1 MIARFKMT
9 FAAAAL
15 CAVGAV
21 PAYAQDENSG
31 ADKVLATVNGVQI
44 TVGHVVALR
53 GQLPEQYQSLPD
65 ETLYN
70 GILDQLIQQTVL
82 QQSMDGQ
89 MDKRM
94 QLSLENEQRAFVANE
109 ALNRLSAD
117 NAVTDED
124 LQALYD
130 QRYGSV
136 EPEQEFNASHILV
149 ETEAEA
155 KDLVA
160 QLADGADFA
169 ELAKEHSTG
178 PSGPRGGEL
187 GWFGKGMMVEPF
199 ETAVMAMEPGAI
211 SAPVHTQFGWHVIK
225 LNETRDKAGPALDDV
240 RADLMAE
247 LQRSRLDAVI
257 ADLTGK
263 ADVVRSDEGIDPSV
277 IRDASVF
284 ESE

>member
-1 MIARFKMT
+1 MITRFKQT

-15 CAVGAV
+15 CAVAAI
-21 PAYAQDENSG
+21 PAYAQDQAVS
-31 ADKVLATVNGVQI
+31 ADTVLATVNGVNI

-65 ETLYN
+65 EVLYN
-70 GILDQLIQQTVL
+70 GIVDQLIQQTVL

-94 QLSLENEQRAFVANE
+94 QLSMENEQRAFVANE

-117 NAVTDED
+117 NAITDED

-130 QRYGSV
+130 ERYGSV
-136 EPEQEFNASHILV
+136 EPEKEFNASHILV
-149 ETEAEA
+149 ETEDEA
-155 KDLVA
+155 KDLVQ

-178 PSGPRGGEL
+178 PSGPNGGQL

-199 ETAVMAMEPGAI
+199 ETAVLGMEKGAV
-211 SAPVHTQFGWHVIK
+211 AGPVQTQFGWHVIK
-225 LNETRDKAGPALDDV
+225 LNDTRDKPAPTLEDV
-240 RADLMAE
+240 RADMTAE
-247 LQRSRLDAVI
+247 LQRSRLDAAI
-257 ADLTGK
+257 GALTDK
-263 ADVVRSDEGIDPSV
+263 ADVVRNDDGIDPAV
-277 IRDASVF
+277 IRDASIF
-284 ESE
+284 ATE